1 MALRVISIILSVP
14 ILLCAVIGHAQENTI
29 QSSLFENCD
38 EVREKFSLLS
48 PEEQTKLVDYLTRV
62 VGLNTQAPAAPEV
75 FAVLPGGK
83 GMEPNQP
90 ALWQNMD
97 AKRELRGKRCALELL
112 TSAGPLA
119 FDALP
124 QLASLYSEQPLSDEI
139 AVGIEETAATIA
151 EQAHRNGRVPSDA
164 VLDQVI
170 PFLKSDRSLVAQNL
184 LHEYLS
190 LSLPRILTFMSNLSE
205 EDAGRLRGFLKDADP
220 DGGRAMRAF
229 VELVP
234 KLTAENA
241 NRLANYLPFPTK
253 DATAPLLADFA
264 RLAAEPTHG
273 NNVTSLLAKGCVAL
287 GGILIDPT
295 LAATVARNPN
305 LLKDG
310 FLSETEQRCLLT
322 SIPSMSG
329 IILGLLTSSRD
340 DEQNRALSLLPSALR
355 HLDSDRENALFVKVR
370 ELANQPK
377 SPNRNEAL
385 VALGLF
391 SNRRVDANTALVAVL
406 KGELS
411 SKDPNESAAAID
423 AACKSAD
430 ALNPPKDLSKYA
442 PLVLDALKRGLS
454 SPGVTN
460 LATKIDSLQ
469 PQVTSLLSPQ
479 KPERSVDILNALT
492 TRKTFSKD
500 AMKDIIE
507 ALRYPALAASA
518 ESLLIAQG
526 PSIVPQ
532 LRKTLLKSSTTQRLG
547 IIALLE
553 VFGSATKAEKIEI
566 LHALTSSETCEPASV
581 RPQVTQKLLMEQD
594 IEADLKLKLVTKV
607 ISCLCSYAPDAAKSL
622 ITSAGAALFAQPEAV
637 QSTLQESKSCHLEG
651 DLLAAAG
658 IESLPENIRA
668 LILTQIIERGTRDFQ
683 AQALESLNNKHPL
696 AQQALPSVRKLAL
709 GIKDDQPLAYQAVLA
724 LSRLGDTQFDWP
736 HFTRDTIAMRESS
749 PHYQMAMETI
759 KSLPAEV
766 VLNEVTPALDS
777 DNPDQVAGACRV
789 GATLGALAI
798 PIVSKVWS
806 LRDKRSPTIK
816 YAAILALLEINP
828 LTPELQ
834 DGLKAILVNRYYPAA
849 YARPIQWRQSVA
861 VVDSDKASFGTLR
874 TVHLERL
881 LLK

>member
-1 MALRVISIILSVP
+1 MALRVISIILSLP
-14 ILLCAVIGHAQENTI
+14 ILLCAAIGQAQENSI
-29 QSSLFENCD
+29 QSSLFDHCE
-38 EVREKFSLLS
+38 EARQKFSSLS
-48 PEEQTKLVDYLTRV
+48 PEERTKLIDYLTRV
-62 VGLNTQAPAAPEV
+62 VGLNTQAPTAPDV

-83 GMEPNQP
+83 GIEPNPP

-112 TSAGPLA
+112 TLAGPLA

-151 EQAHRNGRVPSDA
+151 EQAHRNGQVPSDA

-205 EDAGRLRGFLKDADP
+205 EDAKRLRGFLKDVDP

-234 KLTAENA
+234 KLTSENA
-241 NRLANYLPFPTK
+241 NRLATYLPFPDK
-253 DATAPLLADFA
+253 DATAPLLSDFA

-273 NNVTSLLAKGCVAL
+273 NDVTALLARGCVAL

-329 IILGLLTSSRD
+329 IVLGLLTSSRA
-340 DEQNRALSLLPSALR
+340 DEQKRGFSLLSSALG
-355 HLDSDRENALFVKVR
+355 HLDADRENALFVKVR
-370 ELANQPK
+370 ELATQTK
-377 SPNRNEAL
+377 SPNRTEAL
-385 VALGLF
+385 VALSLF
-391 SNRRVDANTALVAVL
+391 SNRRVDANAALLAVL
-406 KGELS
+406 KGEIS

-430 ALNPPKDLSKYA
+430 ALNSPKDLAKYG
-442 PLVLDALKRGLS
+442 PFVLEALKRGLS

-469 PQVTSLLSPQ
+469 PQVTGLLSPQ
-479 KPERSVDILNALT
+479 KPERSVDILTALSA
-492 TRKTFSKD
+492 RKTFSKD

-507 ALRYPALAASA
+507 TLRYPALAPSA

-526 PSIVPQ
+526 PTIVPQ
-532 LRKTLLKSSTTQRLG
+532 LRKTLLKSSSTQRLG

-566 LHALTSSETCEPASV
+566 LHALTSSETCGQLAV
-581 RPQVTQKLLMEQD
+581 RPQVTQKLLTEQGV
-594 IEADLKLKLVTKV
+594 EADLKQKLVTRV
-607 ISCLCSYAPDAAKSL
+607 ISCLCSYAPNAAKSL
-622 ITSAGAALFAQPEAV
+622 ITLGGPALFAQPEAV
-637 QSTLQESKSCHLEG
+637 QSILQESKSCHLEG
-651 DLLAAAG
+651 DILAAADT
-658 IESLPENIRA
+658 ESLSESIRA
-668 LILTQIIERGTRDFQ
+668 LILTQIIERGTREFQ
-683 AQALESLNNKHPL
+683 AQALESLDTKHPL

-709 GIKDDQPLAYQAVLA
+709 GIKEDQSLAYQAVLA
-724 LSRLGDTQFDWP
+724 LARLGDTQFDWP
-736 HFTRDTIAMRESS
+736 HFIRDTITLPESS
-749 PHYQMAMETI
+749 PYYGVAMETI
-759 KSLPAEV
+759 KALPAEM

-789 GATLGALAI
+789 GATLGQLAI
-798 PIVSKVWS
+798 PIVSKVWG

-816 YAAILALLEINP
+816 YAAVLALLEINP

-834 DGLKAILVNRYYPAA
+834 DGLKAILVNRYYAAA
-849 YARPIQWRQSVA
+849 YTRPIQWRQSVA
-861 VVDSDKASFGTLR
+861 VVDLDKASFGTLR